1 MKKLFIFLF
10 FIYTSF
16 FCFSQKKFPDAEHY
30 EEYTLENGMHI
41 FVLEDFS
48 SATVRIEYAV
58 QAGFSSQTTSDTG
71 FFTLYSRLFKK
82 NTDKELG
89 NTELF
94 AECGSDSSTYRI
106 NVPPTLVK
114 NTLTAIS
121 QNAFSPSFSD
131 QLIKEE
137 LSALKT
143 EIMQY
148 AYTPAAFIN
157 AGIDSRV
164 FSSAPWKQDSGIY
177 PALFAKISPAQARNI
192 ISKISR
198 FWYAPQNST
207 LFISGGIA
215 KKDALRLAEQTF
227 GIYPRAINPGKNQV
241 SAAGGKQR
249 KFVIHDPQLSE
260 ELTQVVIQYTSFSFY
275 KSDLAAAVLNQP
287 ESSIKQAL
295 CSEKLLNIR
304 DGEYIHAAAV
314 HKNGNSRLI
323 IQSLMERNSHSP
335 AEQSDIFAKKLIEG
349 AALTQ
354 EQEFFYAKK
363 YLTSEFLNQTS
374 DSESFMSFLSKF
386 WAIESLS
393 KNPTEET
400 SLSLAENALRQPE
413 IIMNENTSGIADLYA
428 NETPFIFVI
437 VNTRTY
443 NKYRTSFA
451 RSGYEQITQKNSS
464 WYMQNL
470 QQNASKQIKEES
482 ELSEQNYFNAE
493 TTCNQFIEYAQKNI
507 ETFSLKNN
515 IPVCL
520 KTNLNSTGCV
530 IVLAIKGGKLA
541 DDKKPG
547 FQTVMTKSIASN
559 IEREIFAYAQNSL
572 LDSLPQISTKSENSQ
587 TFIIVECSSEDAGT
601 CAKAIGD
608 ALIFGELV
616 PSDADGHVYSI
627 QTEKRLY
634 DASPVNQMYFRGIK
648 YLYDD
653 ISYRNIFDSE
663 NSILTDTKYTD
674 LLAAYPAFLNADRY
688 KIIVT
693 GNFNRQAILNSLKDS
708 IELLSA
714 QKNTVST
721 LNPPVPDFP
730 AKSKRINLKIRH
742 LFYTDVKA
750 EEAGP
755 MPTVLVPTKEFLDP
769 VQYWI
774 KSPEPETKEFI
785 LFKALLLRL
794 RELPECA
801 GKVRVLMPDKEI
813 HAAAITFLDIQKTS
827 YADKIFKDSVE
838 YLKNSLKDSD
848 QSEEYELIKASW
860 IKNVLS
866 ETKNNRGTALIIANG
881 TEFDS
886 YLKEYKTIINATKE
900 EIYET
905 AEKYLPAESFLR
917 IYSADS
923 KK

>member
-1 MKKLFIFLF
+1 MKKLFICLL
-10 FIYTSF
+10 FIYSVF
-16 FCFSQKKFPDAEHY
+16 FCFSQKKFPDKDHY

-58 QAGFSSQTTSDTG
+58 QAGFSSQTAADTG

-89 NTELF
+89 NTTIL
-94 AECGSDSSTYRI
+94 AECGSDSSSYKI
-106 NVPPTLVK
+106 NIPPTLVK
-114 NTLTAIS
+114 KTLTVIS

-131 QLIKEE
+131 QLIREE

-164 FSSAPWKQDSGIY
+164 FSAAPWKQDSGIY
-177 PALFAKISPAQARNI
+177 PAIFAKISPEQARNI
-192 ISKISR
+192 IAKISR
-198 FWYAPQNST
+198 FWYTPQNSA
-207 LFISGGIA
+207 LFISGGISRQ
-215 KKDALRLAEQTF
+215 DALHLAELTF
-227 GIYPRAINPGKNQV
+227 GIHPHAINPKKSQI

-249 KFVIHDPQLSE
+249 KFVIHDPQLSD
-260 ELTQVVIQYTSFSFY
+260 ELTQIVIQYTSFPFY

-287 ESSIKQAL
+287 ESSIKNSL
-295 CSEKLLNIR
+295 CSEDVLNIR

-314 HKNGNSRLI
+314 HMNGNSRLI
-323 IQSLMERNSHSP
+323 IQSLMEKNGHSP
-335 AEQSDIFAKKLIEG
+335 AEQSNIFIKKLIEG
-349 AALTQ
+349 ASLTQ
-354 EQEFFYAKK
+354 EQEFFIAKK
-363 YLTSEFLNQTS
+363 YLTSEFLAQTS
-374 DSESFMSFLSKF
+374 NSESFMSFLAKF
-386 WAIESLS
+386 WAIDNLS
-393 KNPTEET
+393 KNSAEET
-400 SLSLAENALRQPE
+400 SLPLAEYALMQPE
-413 IIMNENTSGIADLYA
+413 LITNEDTSGIADLYA
-428 NETPFIFVI
+428 TEKPFIFVI
-437 VNTRTY
+437 VSTRTY
-443 NKYRTSFA
+443 NKYKTSFA

-470 QQNASKQIKEES
+470 QQNASRQLKEES
-482 ELSEQNYFNAE
+482 EISDQNFNAE
-493 TTCNQFIEYAQKNI
+493 ITCNQFIEYAQKNI
-507 ETFSLKNN
+507 ETVTLKNK

-520 KTNLNSTGCV
+520 KTNQNSTGCT
-530 IVLAIKGGKLA
+530 IVVAINGGKLA
-541 DDKKPG
+541 DGKKSG
-547 FQTVMTKSIASN
+547 FQSVMTKSIASN
-559 IEREIFAYAQNSL
+559 IERELFKCAQNSIL
-572 LDSLPQISTKSENSQ
+572 ESLPKISTKSENSQ

-601 CAKAIGD
+601 CAKTIGN

-634 DASPVNQMYFRGIK
+634 DANPVNQMYFRGIK
-648 YLYDD
+648 YLYDN

-688 KIIVT
+688 KIVVS
-693 GNFNRQAILNSLKDS
+693 GNFNRQVILTSLKDS
-708 IELLSA
+708 IELLSS
-714 QKNTVST
+714 QKNTGA
-721 LNPPVPDFP
+721 NPIPPVPDFP
-730 AKSKRINLKIRH
+730 SKSKRINLKIRH

-755 MPTVLVPTKEFLDP
+755 MPAVLVPTKEFLDP

-785 LFKALLLRL
+785 LFNALLLRL
-794 RELPECA
+794 KELPECA
-801 GKVRVLMPDKEI
+801 GKVRVLLPCKEI
-813 HAAAITFLDIQKTS
+813 HAAAITFLNVQKTS
-827 YADKIFKDSVE
+827 YADEAYKNSVDYLKDN
-838 YLKNSLKDSD
+838 LKNSV
-848 QSEEYELIKASW
+848 QSEECELIKSAW
-860 IKNVLS
+860 IQNVLE
-866 ETKNNRGTALIIANG
+866 ETKSNRGTALIIAAG

-886 YLKEYKTIINATKE
+886 YIKEYKCLMNATKE
-900 EIYET
+900 EIRET
-905 AEKYLPAESFLR
+905 AEKYLPSEAFLR